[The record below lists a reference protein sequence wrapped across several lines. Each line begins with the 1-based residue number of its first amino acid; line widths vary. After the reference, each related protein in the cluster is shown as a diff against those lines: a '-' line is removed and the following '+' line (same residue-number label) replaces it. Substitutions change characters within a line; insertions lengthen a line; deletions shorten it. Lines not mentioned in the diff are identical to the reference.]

1 MGRIRLTRK
10 EETHLCNFV
19 LRFANIS
26 ISYRYT
32 KLYETVFLSCF
43 FARFYFQTNAMQR
56 AAVIYWILETNTSK
70 ESIYTLSCLQKIFF
84 CTSKFQNYAFL
95 IQDVNW
101 LNTAFFPN
109 TTSRLPIYT
118 LLNLRNAEGHC
129 MFVRCTLVVFYFHA
143 LH

>member
-43 FARFYFQTNAMQR
+43 LRVF
-56 AAVIYWILETNTSK
+56 
-70 ESIYTLSCLQKIFF
+70 IFKRML
-84 CTSKFQNYAFL
+84 CRGQ
-95 IQDVNW
+95 Q
-101 LNTAFFPN
+101 
-109 TTSRLPIYT
+109 
-118 LLNLRNAEGHC
+118 
-129 MFVRCTLVVFYFHA
+129 
-143 LH
+143 